1 MERLHWGP
9 IRSVLEN
16 RWEFS
21 VIRQTEMEVNN
32 NELDMLSLL
41 VVWETV
47 GSIKKGC
54 LGCLTF
60 PM

>member
-1 MERLHWGP
+1 
-9 IRSVLEN
+9 
-16 RWEFS
+16 
-21 VIRQTEMEVNN
+21 MEVNN

-41 VVWETV
+41 VVWEAV
-47 GSIKKGC
+47 GGIEKGC